1 MLGNKSAAALNPKIV
16 NDEIIFVRGKIA
28 IKPRAKFVN
37 ILCRGVAIKSPHR
50 GIKATKAQHT
60 KRYVSIS
67 ATANWCKKNSS
78 ERFYL
83 SRMMV

>member
-16 NDEIIFVRGKIA
+16 NDEIIFVRGNIA

-50 GIKATKAQHT
+50 GIKATKAQHILNP
-60 KRYVSIS
+60 KIAYGGGNFVR
-67 ATANWCKKNSS
+67 C
-78 ERFYL
+78 
-83 SRMMV
+83 